1 MLSQLSEFIYHILNN
16 TLVITHS
23 NTYSNSCDNSQEKN
37 NNNNNNNKSQ
47 DNNNNNNNS
56 ATFI

>member
-37 NNNNNNNKSQ
+37 NNNKSQ
-47 DNNNNNNNS
+47 DNNNNNNNNNNT